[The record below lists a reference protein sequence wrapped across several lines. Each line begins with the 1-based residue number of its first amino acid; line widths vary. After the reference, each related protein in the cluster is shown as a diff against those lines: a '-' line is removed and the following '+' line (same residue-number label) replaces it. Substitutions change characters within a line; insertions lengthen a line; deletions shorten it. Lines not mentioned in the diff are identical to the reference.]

1 MKRTWKCLSACAAAL
16 AVAIGLLLPQIALSL
31 QDRQLS
37 GQVDTYETA
46 PVKFYAS
53 RQVTDT
59 LKLLGED
66 CVTLSLPASYAR
78 MRMEQVYEA
87 AETFLSGM
95 EQAGLFT
102 GDPQGF
108 SPVSAAPLLYFRS
121 GSAADADFRESDP
134 LEDPVSMTST
144 RTSAIVWDCTLSDKT
159 GSSVRL
165 TVDDATGLVTSVSC
179 WMEQGEGPVGVEEKW
194 DQLETFADSCSVF
207 LSGYYELEP
216 GTVQYGTYPDSACV
230 TFVTPERESIAMELT
245 MRGRAFSIWTA

>member
-31 QDRQLS
+31 QDQQLS

-66 CVTLSLPASYAR
+66 WATLSLPASYAR

-87 AETFLSGM
+87 AETFLSGL
-95 EQAGLFT
+95 EQAGLFA

-108 SPVSAAPLLYFRS
+108 SPVSAAPLLYFRN
-121 GSAADADFRESDP
+121 GSAADADFHESDP

-144 RTSAIVWDCTLSDKT
+144 RTSAIVWNCTLSDET

-179 WMEQGEGPVGVEEKW
+179 WIEQAAGPVSVEEKW
-194 DQLETFADSCSVF
+194 DQLRTFADSCSVF

-216 GTVQYGTYPDSACV
+216 GTVQYGAYPDSACV

-245 MRGRAFSIWTA
+245 MRGSAFSIWAA